1 MIYVES
7 LSDLAEICARLYHE
21 GIVFEACRSDST
33 GLWVIQLK
41 GF

>member
-21 GIVFEACRSDST
+21 GIIFEAGIRPN
-33 GLWVIQLK
+33 GMWVIQLK